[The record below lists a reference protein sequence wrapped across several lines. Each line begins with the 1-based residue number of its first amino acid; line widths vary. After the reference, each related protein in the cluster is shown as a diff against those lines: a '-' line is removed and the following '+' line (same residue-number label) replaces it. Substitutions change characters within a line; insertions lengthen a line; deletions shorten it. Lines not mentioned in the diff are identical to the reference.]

1 MTITLT
7 PEQSA
12 LYEEGGFSSWRIEE
26 DIIELLDREG
36 ITEQVVVALDD
47 GSIAFAITAGR

>member
-26 DIIELLDREG
+26 DIVELLDREG
-36 ITEQVVVALDD
+36 ITEQVIVALDD